1 LIGQAFWLTFRLSVR
16 GKSLSVRICEIVQSG
31 AIAGLAAVPIV
42 ADMGGFK
49 GSPRLVVAASVLA
62 PLGLVSSLWIRRAG
76 FSERGF
82 WGAVLAIA
90 LYLWALSIPV
100 MA

>member
-1 LIGQAFWLTFRLSVR
+1 MIREASCCSFSPSVP

-49 GSPRLVVAASVLA
+49 GSPRLVVAASILA
-62 PLGLVSSLWIRRAG
+62 PLGLISSLWIRRAG

-100 MA
+100 LN